1 MFRRDARPVRLFK
14 YRIASKI
21 NLAMIQILEYSDP
34 ALDAGWSSR

>member
-21 NLAMIQILEYSDP
+21 KRTEGGEEK
-34 ALDAGWSSR
+34 AL